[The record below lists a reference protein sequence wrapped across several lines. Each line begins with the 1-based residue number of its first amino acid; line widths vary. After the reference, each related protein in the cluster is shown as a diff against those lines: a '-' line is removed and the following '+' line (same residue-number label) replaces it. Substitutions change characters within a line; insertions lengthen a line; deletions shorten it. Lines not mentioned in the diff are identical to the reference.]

1 MIKLSFAKKQWMPAI
16 QIVANAVDKKQL
28 LPILSSI
35 LVSGSKGY
43 ISLTATDLEVELT
56 SFIPFKEAEFI
67 IPFTLPSKKFMEI
80 LRTIDDEELVVIEAD
95 NDALFINSGLSKF
108 KFATLKADNFPII
121 ELIKWTQSLEIPRL
135 TLLHLLNNTLFAVS
149 QQDVR
154 VYLKGLLFECNN
166 NQLTA
171 VGADG
176 HRMAISKV
184 ELPLSCAKEKLVIP
198 RKGVYELLRL
208 LNLVSCET
216 ININIHPT
224 LFQAV
229 TPDFVFTSKLID
241 VQYLPYQQAIPKKNN
256 TFVLV
261 DIETFKRA
269 LARILIIAYDKSRP
283 VVFVVQDKGLAF
295 LGQNL
300 DQEEVNEY
308 IEATVDGPGLRIG
321 INPVYLLEVLN
332 IIKSAVVRLS
342 FFSADTPILIEPL
355 DDELYQHII
364 MPVKI

>member
-1 MIKLSFAKKQWMPAI
+1 MIKLSFTKKQWMPAI

-28 LPILSSI
+28 LPVLSSI
-35 LVSGSKGY
+35 LVTGSNEH

-56 SFIPFKEAEFI
+56 SFIPLQEAISIE
-67 IPFTLPSKKFMEI
+67 PFTIPSKKFMDI
-80 LRTIDDEELVVIEAD
+80 LRTIDDDELVVIEKD

-108 KFATLKADNFPII
+108 KFTTIPTDNFPII
-121 ELIKWTQSLEIPRL
+121 ETVAWTQSLEIPRL
-135 TLLHLLNNTLFAVS
+135 TLLHLLNNTFFAVS

-154 VYLKGLLFECNN
+154 VYLKGLLFECNH
-166 NQLTA
+166 NQLTT

-176 HRMAISKV
+176 HRMAVSKA
-184 ELPLSCAKEKLVIP
+184 ELPLSSTKEKLVIP

-208 LNLVSCET
+208 LNLAVCEVIT
-216 ININIHPT
+216 VNIHPT

-229 TPDFVFTSKLID
+229 THDFVFTSKLID
-241 VQYLPYQQAIPKKNN
+241 AQYLPYQQAIPKKNN

-261 DIETFKRA
+261 DVELLKRA
-269 LARILIIAYDKSRP
+269 LARILIIAHDKARP
-283 VVFVVQDKGLAF
+283 VVFVIQEKGLAF

-308 IEATVDGPGLRIG
+308 IDATVDGPGLRVG

-332 IIKSAVVRLS
+332 IIKSAIVRLS

-355 DDELYQHII
+355 DDEFYQHVI
-364 MPVKI
+364 MPVKV